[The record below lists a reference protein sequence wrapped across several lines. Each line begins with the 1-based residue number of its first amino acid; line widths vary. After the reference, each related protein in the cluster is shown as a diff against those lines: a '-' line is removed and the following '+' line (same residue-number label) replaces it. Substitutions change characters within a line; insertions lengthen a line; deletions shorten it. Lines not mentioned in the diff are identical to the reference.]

1 MPPRFRAGR
10 AAPRRSHPTRGPR
23 RFAAR
28 VAGCLIAAAA
38 GLASMGAA
46 AAADAAA
53 APETKVT
60 QTRVPEIKPFTGTLQ
75 KIYETGVIRLGHR
88 LNSPPFAFLG
98 PDGKPI
104 GYSLDICEVVVE
116 EVARHLHRG
125 VDVALVP
132 VTPENRF
139 DLVRN
144 GQVDL
149 ECGSSTANDERR
161 AYVDFS
167 PTIFVTGT
175 RLLVKRGSRIQSLR
189 DLQGHTIALTRGT
202 VHATV
207 VPRLVQ
213 QQGFKIDFLFT
224 ADHDES
230 FAAVADGR
238 ADAFA
243 NDDIQLAGMIA
254 VRNAAPD
261 FRVVGAS
268 LTYADY
274 ALALRR
280 DDPDFAEVVGQ
291 AFERLS
297 GSGEI
302 RAIYRR
308 WFQRPLPSGIRL
320 NLPMSPHLEHVFR
333 LEGQYS
339 D

>member
-1 MPPRFRAGR
+1 MPPTFRAGR
-10 AAPRRSHPTRGPR
+10 AAPRRSLPTRR
-23 RFAAR
+23 LQRIAAWAAGFL
-28 VAGCLIAAAA
+28 VAGAAHAA
-38 GLASMGAA
+38 M
-46 AAADAAA
+46 AA
-53 APETKVT
+53 APAVSAAPA
-60 QTRVPEIKPFTGTLQ
+60 VPARSPAAEIKPFTGTLQ
-75 KIYETGVIRLGHR
+75 RIYETGIIRIGHR

-98 PDGKPI
+98 PDGQPI
-104 GYSLDICEVVVE
+104 GYSLDICEVVIE
-116 EVARHLHRG
+116 EVARHLHRA
-125 VDVALVP
+125 VDVTLVP

-161 AYVDFS
+161 AYVEFS

-175 RLLVKRGSRIQSLR
+175 RLLVKRGSRIRSLR
-189 DLQGHTIALTRGT
+189 DLQGRTLALTRGT
-202 VHATV
+202 VHAAV

-230 FAAVADGR
+230 FAAVAEGR

-261 FRVVGAS
+261 YRVVGAS

-274 ALALRR
+274 ALVLRR
-280 DDPDFAEVVGQ
+280 DDPDFAGVVGQ